1 MRDRCWR
8 RMAELLPCCCLAP
21 PCVASCSPY
30 ARVSMRVPAWPRG
43 ERAAMAGAG
52 VLHARAACV
61 TGWAAMYRMMSADT
75 ANTHTA
81 GACCIPRLLWSPIQ
95 VPPPSLPP
103 PCTCLALLPI
113 SALASTCP
121 HCCLHA
127 LTSFCAH
134 MPPCAAMLLTSSRC
148 LCTHPRAT
156 VRKILN
162 LALEFRRFYTQFRT
176 AQTRLRAGH
185 DGFQVRA
192 WLGSACAQCLCHM
205 PGACRGCRDA
215 QGAAVMQQS

>member
-1 MRDRCWR
+1 MCREQEGVERANDLDEVATLHAKFLHRMRDRCRR

-30 ARVSMRVPAWPRG
+30 ARVAMRVPAWPRG

-95 VPPPSLPP
+95 VPPPS
-103 PCTCLALLPI
+103 
-113 SALASTCP
+113 S
-121 HCCLHA
+121 
-127 LTSFCAH
+127 
-134 MPPCAAMLLTSSRC
+134 
-148 LCTHPRAT
+148 
-156 VRKILN
+156 
-162 LALEFRRFYTQFRT
+162 
-176 AQTRLRAGH
+176 
-185 DGFQVRA
+185 
-192 WLGSACAQCLCHM
+192 
-205 PGACRGCRDA
+205 
-215 QGAAVMQQS
+215 